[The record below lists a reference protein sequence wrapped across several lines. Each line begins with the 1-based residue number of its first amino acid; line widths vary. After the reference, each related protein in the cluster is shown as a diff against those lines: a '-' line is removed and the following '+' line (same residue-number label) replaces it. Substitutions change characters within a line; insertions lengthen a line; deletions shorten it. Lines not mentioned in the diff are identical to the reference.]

1 MTDMTKKEMEERIT
15 ELEEQK
21 QLILEQALQIQN
33 VAATRLMSLR
43 LLESFTNEVNNSF
56 QKLLRDTQELNLQM
70 AEQPTES
77 EESED

>member
-21 QLILEQALQIQN
+21 QLILEQALQLQT

-70 AEQPTES
+70 KEQPTES
-77 EESED
+77 ED

>member
-21 QLILEQALQIQN
+21 QLILEQALQLQT

-70 AEQPTES
+70 QEQPTES
-77 EESED
+77 ED

>member
-77 EESED
+77 DD

>member
-70 AEQPTES
+70 KEQPTES
-77 EESED
+77 ED

>member
-15 ELEEQK
+15 ELEEEK
-21 QLILEQALQIQN
+21 QLILEQALQLQN

-43 LLESFTNEVNNSF
+43 LLESFVNEVNNSF

-70 AEQPTES
+70 QEQPTES
-77 EESED
+77 ED

>member
-1 MTDMTKKEMEERIT
+1 MTDMTKKEMEEKIT

-21 QLILEQALQIQN
+21 QLILEQALQLQT

-70 AEQPTES
+70 KEQPTES
-77 EESED
+77 ED

>member
-15 ELEEQK
+15 ELEEEK
-21 QLILEQALQIQN
+21 QLILEQALQLQN

-43 LLESFTNEVNNSF
+43 LLESFVNEVNNSF

-70 AEQPTES
+70 KEQPTES
-77 EESED
+77 ED

>member
-1 MTDMTKKEMEERIT
+1 MTDMTKKEMEEKIT

-70 AEQPTES
+70 KEQPTES
-77 EESED
+77 ED